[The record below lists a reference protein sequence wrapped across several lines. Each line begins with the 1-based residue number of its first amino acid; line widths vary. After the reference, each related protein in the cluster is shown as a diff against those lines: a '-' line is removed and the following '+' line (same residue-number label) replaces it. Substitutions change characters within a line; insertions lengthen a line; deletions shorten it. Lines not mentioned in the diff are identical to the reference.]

1 VRPSR
6 SVVAISL
13 LGLGL
18 AGSLAACGSS
28 SSAKAGAS
36 SSSSPASASSGTAS
50 AATGGGSGGKLNLV
64 AYSTP
69 QKAFATII
77 PAFKATPDGAGVSF
91 GQSFGASGSQA
102 RAVIAGQPAD
112 VVELSLTPD
121 VTKLVKAG
129 LVSSDWNTG
138 QYKGIVTDSV
148 VSLVVRK
155 GNPKNIKT
163 WADLAKPGIK
173 VVTPNPFS
181 SGSAEWN
188 LMGLYGS
195 QIKEGKTQ
203 DQALAFVKSVLKNT
217 VAQPAS
223 GSLATQAF
231 VGGTGDVLISYEN
244 EAIGAQLAG
253 KAVDYVTPPDT
264 LLIENPVAVISS
276 SKNKTTAE
284 NFVKFLYTD
293 QAQKLFAAQGYRP
306 VVAADLDATKFP
318 TPAQLF
324 TIQAFGGWSAVTT
337 KFFDPTNG
345 LISKIENSL
354 GVSGG

>member
-6 SVVAISL
+6 SALVVSL
-13 LGLGL
+13 VSLGI

-28 SSAKAGAS
+28 SGAKASGTSPS
-36 SSSSPASASSGTAS
+36 SAGTSAAASA
-50 AATGGGSGGKLNLV
+50 GGKLNLV

-69 QKAFATII
+69 QKAFATLI
-77 PAFKATPDGAGVSF
+77 PAFQATPAGAGVTF
-91 GQSFGASGSQA
+91 GQSFGASGAQA

-129 LVSSDWNTG
+129 LVDADWNAG

-148 VSLVVRK
+148 VTLVVRK
-155 GNPKNIKT
+155 GNPKHITT
-163 WADLAKPGIK
+163 WADLTKPGIK

-195 QIKEGKTQ
+195 QIKEGKSQ
-203 DQALAFVKSVLKNT
+203 DDALAFVKAVLKNT

-253 KAVDYVTPPDT
+253 KAVDYVTPSDT
-264 LLIENPVAVISS
+264 LLIENPVAVINS
-276 SKNKTTAE
+276 SKNKTSAE

-306 VVAADLDATKFP
+306 VVPADLDSSKFP
-318 TPAQLF
+318 TPSGLF

-345 LISKIENSL
+345 LISKIETSL

>member
-6 SVVAISL
+6 SVVAVSL
-13 LGLGL
+13 LSVGL
-18 AGSLAACGSS
+18 AGTLAACGSS
-28 SSAKAGAS
+28 SSAKAGGSTSAS
-36 SSSSPASASSGTAS
+36 APSTASGGASASA
-50 AATGGGSGGKLNLV
+50 GGGGKLNLV

-69 QKAFATII
+69 QKAFATVI

-91 GQSFGASGSQA
+91 GQSFGASGAQA

-129 LVSSDWNTG
+129 LVDADWNAG

-148 VSLVVRK
+148 VTLVVRK
-155 GNPKNIKT
+155 GNPKHIT
-163 WADLAKPGIK
+163 GWADLTKPGIK

-195 QIKEGKTQ
+195 QIKEGKSQ
-203 DQALAFVKSVLKNT
+203 ADALAFVKAVLKNT

-223 GSLATQAF
+223 GSLATAAF

-244 EAIGAQLAG
+244 EAIGAKLAG

-264 LLIENPVAVISS
+264 LLIENPVAVINK
-276 SKNKTTAE
+276 SKNKAVAE

-306 VVAADLDATKFP
+306 VVAADLDATQFP
-318 TPAQLF
+318 TPSGLF
-324 TIQAFGGWSAVTT
+324 TIQAFGGWTSVTKT
-337 KFFDPTNG
+337 FFDPTNG